1 MPESEVW
8 SVEAE
13 GWRKAKFGVWK
24 PKGGGKRSLEC
35 GRRVA
40 ESEVWS
46 VRKGVGKRGLECG
59 ESVSESEAW
68 SVEEACRKVRR
79 LRL

>member
-1 MPESEVW
+1 MPEGQASN
-8 SVEAE
+8 VEE
-13 GWRKAKFGVWK
+13 GCRKERLGVWRKRA
-24 PKGGGKRSLEC
+24 GKRSLEC